1 MKMED
6 KWYIYLYS
14 QTRLQIEE
22 GDYCGGVVG
31 RLGGSVNLHVKR
43 CVFAELYHYYY
54 HQYRLWM
61 GTI

>member
-43 CVFAELYHYYY
+43 CVFAELYHHYYY
-54 HQYRLWM
+54 HQ
-61 GTI
+61 